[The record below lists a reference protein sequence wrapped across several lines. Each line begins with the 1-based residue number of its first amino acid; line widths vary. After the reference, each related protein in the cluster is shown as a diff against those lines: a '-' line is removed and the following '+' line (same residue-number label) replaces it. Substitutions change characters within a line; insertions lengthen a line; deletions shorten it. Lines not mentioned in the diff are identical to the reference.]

1 MVTPNAQ
8 KIIMLC
14 ALLLAFISASTG
26 CRDDKGRAE
35 NVVWDEFI
43 KEVIKAGSSRDFDA
57 MLDKLTVYRVAD
69 GKELMDEIVK
79 ANPDMEY
86 VKGAENP
93 TDEMG
98 REAMLGDV
106 KMFVESYDDLFDGDI
121 ACLVTALDTEIKG
134 PEIYSAIIWVE
145 KDGKF
150 CGIKIHQVWRKGND
164 LRVVEWVG
172 LDGYE
177 SSRNVIKKRAVLERE
192 TLDSCDFPSEITY
205 RVEIRN

>member
-1 MVTPNAQ
+1 MVTTNTA
-8 KIIMLC
+8 KIIILC
-14 ALLLAFISASTG
+14 VLLMVCVSALVG

-35 NVVWDEFI
+35 NAVWDEFI
-43 KEVIKAGSSRDFDA
+43 KEVIKAGSSRDFGA

-145 KDGKF
+145 KGGKF
-150 CGIKIHQVWRKGND
+150 YGIKVHQIWRKGNR
-164 LRVVEWVG
+164 LRAVEWVG

-177 SSRNVIKKRAVLERE
+177 SSRNVVKKRAVLERE
-192 TLDSCDFPSEITY
+192 TLDSCDFPSEIMY
-205 RVEIRN
+205 KVEIRN